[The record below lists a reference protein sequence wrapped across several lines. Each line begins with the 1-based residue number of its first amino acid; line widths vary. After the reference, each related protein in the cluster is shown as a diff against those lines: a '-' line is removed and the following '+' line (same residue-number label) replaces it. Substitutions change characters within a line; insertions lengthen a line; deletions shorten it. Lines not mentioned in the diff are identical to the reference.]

1 VSGAFMELHGALG
14 PLQEACR
21 TAGFLYADDLM
32 AEPPPV
38 PGVCGGPFTA
48 LLRKG
53 RVARRHAR
61 FALRVLRM
69 EEGRCLLSRDF
80 SSIPLAFLFPLLR
93 SRRERLFFTVNH
105 NLQWALQRPEERAAF
120 RRLGRAG
127 CRFVFFEFVP
137 EEGLRRLGL
146 EAANGLAI
154 PHPVAPGPFRRRRAG
169 GIETV
174 GVIGEY
180 RPEKGIDELL
190 GRLVT
195 LPWRVLL
202 GLPNAETFRARS
214 PFGSHSKLEIIDTS
228 DPDIYRRTVAECDA
242 IVLNHPPGA
251 YRFRAS
257 GLIADAAAA
266 YVAAVARRLPV
277 LEQQVTSPVPVG
289 ELFDDLDGLETAL
302 KRADARLCEG
312 GYDFEAYC
320 AARSARALAGILD
333 PFRESKNG

>member
-1 VSGAFMELHGALG
+1 MSASFMELHGALR

-21 TAGFLYADDLM
+21 AAGLLYADDLM
-32 AEPPPV
+32 AEPQPAS
-38 PGVCGGPFTA
+38 GRGRRASAA
-48 LLRKG
+48 LLRKV
-53 RVARRHAR
+53 RVACRHAR
-61 FALRVLRM
+61 FALRVLHM
-69 EEGRCLLSRDF
+69 EAGRNLLSRDF

-93 SRRERLFFTVNH
+93 SRRDRLFFTVNH
-105 NLQWALQRPEERAAF
+105 NLQWALHRPDERAAL

-154 PHPVAPGPFRRRRAG
+154 PHPVAPCLCRRRRAG

-195 LPWRVLL
+195 LSWRVLL
-202 GLPNAETFRARS
+202 GLPNADEFRARS
-214 PFGSHSKLEIIDTS
+214 PFGSHPKLEIIDTS
-228 DPDIYRRTVAECDA
+228 DPDTYRRTVAECDA
-242 IVLNHPPGA
+242 MVLNYPAGA

-266 YVAAVARRLPV
+266 HVATVVRRQPV

-289 ELFDDLDGLETAL
+289 ELFDDLNGLEAAL
-302 KRADARLCEG
+302 KRTDERLRGG
-312 GYDFEAYC
+312 GYDFDAYC
-320 AARSARALAGILD
+320 TARSSQALADRLRKIVRRTDG
-333 PFRESKNG
+333 